1 MGMYPKFRKFLFL
14 FFTGLALFPSVALAV
29 PSFAR
34 QTGMNCAACHT
45 SFPEL
50 TPFGREFKLNGY
62 TLGERQ
68 LVPLAAMMQFS
79 VTNIAKN
86 HDNTGARIMPREN
99 DPQFDVLGIFLAG
112 KLSDYAGMF

>member
-1 MGMYPKFRKFLFL
+1 MCQTLKQI
-14 FFTGLALFPSVALAV
+14 FFPALLGCALIPSTSFAV

-34 QTGMNCAACHT
+34 QTGESCVACHL

-68 LVPLAAMMQFS
+68 LLPFAAMLQFS
-79 VTNIAKN
+79 ATHIATN
-86 HDNTGARIMPREN
+86 HDNTGTELMPRNN
-99 DPQFDVLGIFLAG
+99 DPQFDVLSIFSEAN
-112 KLSDYAGMF
+112 

>member
-1 MGMYPKFRKFLFL
+1 MFRTFGKFLFL
-14 FFTGLALFPSVALAV
+14 TFLGIAALIPSTSYAV

-34 QTGMNCAACHT
+34 QTGMDCAACHT

-68 LVPLAAMMQFS
+68 WLPLAAMMQFS
-79 VTNIAKN
+79 VTDLKKN
-86 HDNTGARIMPREN
+86 HDNTGAQIMLREN
-99 DPQFDVLGIFLAG
+99 DPQFDIL
-112 KLSDYAGMF
+112 